1 MTQASLRYFNCSR
14 KTVIKSF
21 LLQELQYAAA
31 IVSFNIHCRVNHP
44 HSLQSSLM
52 PKFKITSDWIIS
64 SIKSETCSLHVKI
77 LYLQIPPSQNPQV
90 WWSWESTGLINP
102 ELRTLNPKDVLEEP
116 QRSLKSFPPLV
127 GFHSPIRLFSQ
138 WLLNSCWQIYK
149 SSNSPETETFFLEP
163 GQRDDI
169 KPFVK
174 RVSGERL
181 PPLWINEPSRKKNKK
196 KHTHREKK
204 KKTRSPP
211 GLEPPPNT
219 KLVSTSLKSRFV
231 SPLMLRTSWSCQ
243 VVEIRGNLFESYA
256 RIRWVVPLVKL
267 RHVDFLEKYHKNWFR
282 HFCRFNLPSKLFSPI
297 FKKPDLLRVP
307 CPLHRILVK
316 KNPNIYSPQSHPSS
330 EVGSNLSV

>member
-204 KKTRSPP
+204 KENKIPP
-211 GLEPPPNT
+211 GSWASSQYQIGLN
-219 KLVSTSLKSRFV
+219 VSQISLRLPIDV
-231 SPLMLRTSWSCQ
+231 A
-243 VVEIRGNLFESYA
+243 N
-256 RIRWVVPLVKL
+256 
-267 RHVDFLEKYHKNWFR
+267 FLELSS
-282 HFCRFNLPSKLFSPI
+282 CRDQRQLVRIIRSNSMGGSLGETAPCGLPWKIS
-297 FKKPDLLRVP
+297 
-307 CPLHRILVK
+307 
-316 KNPNIYSPQSHPSS
+316 
-330 EVGSNLSV
+330 